1 MVQKGLQATK
11 RGILR
16 ASEGSDSAFGSFVEA
31 TEGRRPAGE
40 GAKLGAAYLPAEDP
54 RYPGLRLNP
63 YRNHSFFQRSPT
75 LMRRQEGKR
84 LYYEAVAAG
93 GHPDDGGGGAGGT
106 TNGPFGRGAEVKTG
120 KARRHPPRT
129 PHRSRGYT
137 NAALWATAHGTPAVV
152 AGVAMGFAGFVVA
165 RGFAA
170 CGCGCGRMIGAA
182 RAMARLAVLLAH
194 SSSHGSQR
202 GMRRVK

>member
-1 MVQKGLQATK
+1 MAAVSAGGARGGNSKGSSGGEDMQPMVQKGLQATK

-16 ASEGSDSAFGSFVEA
+16 ASEGSDTAFGSLVEA
-31 TEGRRPAGE
+31 TEGRRPDGE

-129 PHRSRGYT
+129 PHR
-137 NAALWATAHGTPAVV
+137 
-152 AGVAMGFAGFVVA
+152 
-165 RGFAA
+165 
-170 CGCGCGRMIGAA
+170 RMPHLQPYGLPPMELP
-182 RAMARLAVLLAH
+182 RW
-194 SSSHGSQR
+194 SQGSQWASL
-202 GMRRVK
+202 VS